1 MAVEPLS
8 HTDADAL
15 RALLNRDTA
24 HNLYF
29 LGLLEEFG
37 FDAPSGRG
45 EFAYFG
51 RTRRGELTAAIFVGG
66 NGGLVVPAA
75 SSEPDFTELCE
86 SLAGRFQLQ
95 SALGDRSLVQ
105 IACRA
110 LAKGTPRVLKEQR
123 LFKVSADDLGPFT
136 NPTLRLAREEDVPR
150 LLPLASGAA
159 REIYGRDPQLE
170 DPRGFEARVRQR
182 VRGERTYVLEEG
194 GALVFKIDV
203 GARSEYGAELEA
215 PYTAPEHRRK
225 RHAIL
230 SLGQISRH
238 LLSSLPRLTLR
249 VAEDSPVG
257 DMARKVGYVAGKAQ
271 RLVVM

>member
-8 HTDADAL
+8 HKDADAL
-15 RALLNRDTA
+15 RALLNKDTA

-37 FDAPSGRG
+37 FDGPSGRG
-45 EFAYFG
+45 EYAYYG
-51 RTRRGELTAAIFVGG
+51 RARAGQLTAALFVGG

-75 SSEPDFTELCE
+75 ISETDFSELCD
-86 SLAGRFQLQ
+86 SLAGEVRLQ
-95 SALGDRSLVQ
+95 SALGDKALVQ

-110 LAKGTPRVLKEQR
+110 FARGTPKVVKEQR
-123 LFKVSADDLGPFT
+123 LFRVSADDLGPFT
-136 NPTLRLAREEDVPR
+136 NPTLRLAREEDVAQ
-150 LLPLASGAA
+150 LIPLAAGAA
-159 REIYGRDPQLE
+159 KELYGRDPQLE
-170 DPRGFEARVRQR
+170 DPKGFEARVRQR
-182 VRGERTYVLEEG
+182 VRAERSYVLEDSGE
-194 GALVFKIDV
+194 LVFKIDL
-203 GARSEYGAELEA
+203 GARSEFGAELEA
-215 PYTAPEHRRK
+215 PYTAPAHRRK